1 MLLRRLARL
10 FVVFL
15 VWLVVVAFPLYVVI
29 YYGIGWWPSY
39 PSAVFVL
46 VALYWLR
53 ASGKNQT
60 EGSGPNGRDLR
71 PTINPGGS
79 IRLIV
84 STRVRVYYG
93 LTELL
98 FGLAVFIY
106 TFQKGRGDFSGDFS
120 GDFATFNITLVG
132 VTAFSAA
139 YIMIRGL
146 ENMETGLRIEGC
158 DLRITKR

>member
-1 MLLRRLARL
+1 
-10 FVVFL
+10 VVFL

-29 YYGIGWWPSY
+29 YYGIGWWAFY
-39 PSAVFVL
+39 PCAVFVL

-53 ASGKNQT
+53 A
-60 EGSGPNGRDLR
+60 
-71 PTINPGGS
+71 
-79 IRLIV
+79 
-84 STRVRVYYG
+84 RVRVYYG

-132 VTAFSAA
+132 
-139 YIMIRGL
+139 
-146 ENMETGLRIEGC
+146 
-158 DLRITKR
+158 